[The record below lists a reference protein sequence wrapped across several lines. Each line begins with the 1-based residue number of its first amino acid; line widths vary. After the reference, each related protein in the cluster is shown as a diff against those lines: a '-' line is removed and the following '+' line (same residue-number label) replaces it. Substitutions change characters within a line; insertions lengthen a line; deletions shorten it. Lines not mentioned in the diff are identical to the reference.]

1 MNKRKYSSVQI
12 VAVGAII
19 AAVYAAATYA
29 AAALGLAY
37 GTLGLAIQFRFS
49 EALCIL
55 PAFTPLAIPGLTV
68 GCFLGNIGSP
78 YGVIDVICG
87 TAATLIAAILSYMVR
102 NIKWKGIPFLV
113 PLPAVL
119 VNAVIVGLEITV
131 FADVPSP
138 AVFLMAAAEVGI
150 GQLVVCY
157 ALGLPL
163 YAALNNK
170 KIAPLLK

>member
-1 MNKRKYSSVQI
+1 MNKRKYSPVKI

-29 AAALGLAY
+29 AAAFGLAY
-37 GTLGLAIQFRFS
+37 GNVQFRFS
-49 EALCIL
+49 EALCVL

-78 YGVIDVICG
+78 YGMIDVICG
-87 TAATLIAAILSYMVR
+87 TSATLIAAILGYMVR

-131 FADVPSP
+131 FAPSPTP
-138 AVFLMAAAEVGI
+138 AVFLISALEVGI

-170 KIAPLLK
+170 KVAPLLK